1 MKKILS
7 LSAMAL
13 ATTLALP
20 AAHASGNGTMNAQLT
35 IEGNIVAATCTV
47 NDNVDANVPFG
58 GLSPSMLNPTNAG
71 ISRDVQLPI
80 RCTGQVTPTGLT
92 FSPQGKLNGDTPPSA
107 DDFRSTSDKL
117 FYKVTTLGWPYGIA
131 DGTRV
136 KPDTDM
142 LAGVTV
148 TALTAT
154 GVPRFGIRIRP
165 EAVATDLPADGEFED
180 NIQVTLS
187 Y

>member
-1 MKKILS
+1 
-7 LSAMAL
+7 MAL
-13 ATTLALP
+13 ATTLALS

-35 IEGNIVAATCTV
+35 VEGNIVAATCTI
-47 NDNVDANVPFG
+47 NDNLDASVPFG
-58 GLSPSMLNPTNAG
+58 SLSPGVLNPANAG
-71 ISRDVQLPI
+71 VTRDVLLPI
-80 RCTGQVTPTGLT
+80 RCTGLVTPTGLT
-92 FSPQGKLNGDTPPSA
+92 FSPQGKLNADTPPDA
-107 DDFRSTSDKL
+107 NDFRSTSDKL
-117 FYKVTTLGWPYGIA
+117 FYKVTTMGWPYGIA

-142 LAGVTV
+142 LTGVTV
-148 TALTAT
+148 SALTTT

-165 EAVATDLPADGEFED
+165 EAVVTALPADGQFED